1 MGCVLDAFLGFCISG
16 RVFLFIFSSLFF
28 SVFFLFLIILL
39 TFSFFLFALLAL
51 LHGIKILTHPF
62 FSFFFFLF

>member
-1 MGCVLDAFLGFCISG
+1 
-16 RVFLFIFSSLFF
+16 
-28 SVFFLFLIILL
+28 LIILL
-39 TFSFFLFALLAL
+39 TFPFFLFALLAL